1 MKCKYEVK
9 NIFPVSLSD
18 DDMKKEICRKIA
30 RVIFFE
36 ENIEKRCQTNNCM
49 LQ

>member
-36 ENIEKRCQTNNCM
+36 ENIEKRCQTHNCM